1 MKQPEREIIFGVCD
15 KTGNCNSYFG
25 FFKNEE
31 DAKKEVKIQADRL
44 KEDLGLMDII
54 VKEDRA
60 VMFLNKFA
68 KLMRMI
74 LNNSEKSHITLNE
87 ELDAMLDD
95 DNEGVEDSHTKLFN
109 QSETVAEVNKITET
123 ATRNSN

>member
-1 MKQPEREIIFGVCD
+1 MTQPAREIIFGVCD
-15 KTGNCNSYFG
+15 KTGSCDSYFG

-60 VMFLNKFA
+60 V
-68 KLMRMI
+68 I
-74 LNNSEKSHITLNE
+74 PQ
-87 ELDAMLDD
+87 
-95 DNEGVEDSHTKLFN
+95 EGRVEQIVVIIHPFVL
-109 QSETVAEVNKITET
+109 
-123 ATRNSN
+123 R